1 MPQKKVLK
9 LKPKTKIICKILA
22 IIIIVLVAFLGYY
35 LHSRNELK
43 KAGYSDVAISNIL
56 KKFKKSYAL
65 DNPDNKTL
73 NKAFES
79 SAYKEENLEYYKH
92 IKYQNQK
99 NIIQNINKLIKKKYS
114 TRDISIILAHG
125 NDTSVSDFAKRPKV
139 KYLEE
144 FYSYDFAKLENYDR
158 YVKYMDEVGDDEET
172 TVIKV
177 NLDLDKSPYQDAIK
191 VTDKTKL
198 VLANKHHYLGKEYI
212 PNNLASIPQKYT
224 IDGDDNTKG
233 TKEAVDAAIKMIEA
247 AKKEGLNLLVNSG
260 YRSYTDQEETYN
272 TYLSLYGESY
282 VERFVVKAGY
292 SEHQTGYAFDFASGN
307 SNIFQNSQEYQWMIK
322 NSYKYGFCYRFLKSK
337 EEITEIRHEA
347 WHFRYVGTKAAK
359 IMDKEELSLEEYY
372 AKYVEK

>member
-1 MPQKKVLK
+1 
-9 LKPKTKIICKILA
+9 
-22 IIIIVLVAFLGYY
+22 
-35 LHSRNELK
+35 
-43 KAGYSDVAISNIL
+43 
-56 KKFKKSYAL
+56 
-65 DNPDNKTL
+65 
-73 NKAFES
+73 
-79 SAYKEENLEYYKH
+79 
-92 IKYQNQK
+92 
-99 NIIQNINKLIKKKYS
+99 
-114 TRDISIILAHG
+114 
-125 NDTSVSDFAKRPKV
+125 
-139 KYLEE
+139 
-144 FYSYDFAKLENYDR
+144 
-158 YVKYMDEVGDDEET
+158 MDEVGDDEET

-191 VTDKTKL
+191 VSDITKL

-212 PNNLASIPQKYT
+212 PNNLTSIPQKYT
-224 IDGDDNTKG
+224 IDGDDYTKG

-307 SNIFQNSQEYQWMIK
+307 SNIFQNSQEYQLMIK
-322 NSYKYGFCYRFLKSK
+322 ISYKYGFCYRFLRSK